1 MVWRVTCKI
10 VFLSFRY
17 LVLDFRINV
26 FEYSYSRV
34 NRLNCSQSSH
44 QNNMLAPRCR
54 LILVIFVLRDPISM
68 CSILVVVYVSW
79 VQNDVS
85 QFGLYLWIRLTSL
98 LSSTRGLFG
107 LVFFSFLFGGFS
119 YQFQYYYSR
128 MCYSFK
134 GYYIQIPLPNIPPPQ
149 LR

>member
-1 MVWRVTCKI
+1 
-10 VFLSFRY
+10 
-17 LVLDFRINV
+17 
-26 FEYSYSRV
+26 
-34 NRLNCSQSSH
+34 
-44 QNNMLAPRCR
+44 MLAPRCR

-107 LVFFSFLFGGFS
+107 LVFFFFFFLEASLISFNIIILGCVTHLKVIIFR
-119 YQFQYYYSR
+119 YPCPTYPLVEITPD
-128 MCYSFK
+128 
-134 GYYIQIPLPNIPPPQ
+134 IQDLLLLLRKRVRALIPPSDLTPDIQ
-149 LR
+149 GL

>member
-85 QFGLYLWIRLTSL
+85 QFGLYLWIKLTSL
-98 LSSTRGLFG
+98 LSSTRGLVWFW
-107 LVFFSFLFGGFS
+107 FLFLFIFFGGFS

-128 MCYSFK
+128 MCHSLKVY
-134 GYYIQIPLPNIPPPQ
+134 LHLNIP
-149 LR
+149 